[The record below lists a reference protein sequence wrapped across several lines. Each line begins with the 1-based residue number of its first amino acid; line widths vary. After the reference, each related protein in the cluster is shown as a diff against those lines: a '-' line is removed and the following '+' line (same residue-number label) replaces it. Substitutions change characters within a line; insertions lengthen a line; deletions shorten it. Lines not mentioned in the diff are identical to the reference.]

1 MKDKLALAGAVLG
14 FLLAAM
20 AIATL
25 TTAFVLLPGAVEQ
38 DYQGFIQALAGSFAM
53 AIVIAILLLLM
64 CGCVA
69 LTEIFSLLSAFSLM
83 RVYAGKPAG
92 KGRTALLYAALLG
105 TLGAVSAGVFLNA
118 VSTPLTIALSVL
130 LIAVTLAEAI
140 VRILCIVRLRRM
152 SPAPSG
158 NTDAPET
165 SVSADTPEN
174 NHKGESV

>member
-38 DYQGFIQALAGSFAM
+38 DYQGFIQAMAGTLAM
-53 AIVIAILLLLM
+53 AIVIVILLLLM

-69 LTEIFSLLSAFSLM
+69 LAVIFSLLSAFLLM

-118 VSTPLTIALSVL
+118 VSTPWIIALSAA
-130 LIAVTLAEAI
+130 LIAVALAEAI

-152 SPAPSG
+152 SSAAP
-158 NTDAPET
+158 DALSPPE
-165 SVSADTPEN
+165 VFEN